1 MESGPIQRPR
11 PLWQAAVALSLWTAL
26 FALGWLL
33 LAGPDPAAWI
43 IGVPT
48 VAGAVWAK
56 ARLSDRRVGG
66 LSPLGVVRFLPYFL
80 WESLKG
86 GIDVALRVVGPR
98 VRVDPGY
105 LEYRMHLLRPSARVA
120 FMDAV
125 NLLPGTLTADVA
137 GDRLSI
143 HTLDRGAEP
152 LQSLNEL
159 EKRIGDLFGE
169 RLPTHRTPEP

>member
-1 MESGPIQRPR
+1 MESGPTSRPR
-11 PLWQAAVALSLWTAL
+11 PAWQAAVALSLWTAL

-33 LAGPDPAAWI
+33 LAGPDPASWI
-43 IGVPT
+43 IGAPT

-66 LSPLGVVRFLPYFL
+66 LSPLGAVRFVPYFL

-105 LEYRMHLLRPSARVA
+105 LEYRMLLQRPSARVA

-125 NLLPGTLTADVA
+125 NLLPGTLTADVT
-137 GDRLSI
+137 GDRLRI
-143 HTLDRGAEP
+143 HTLDRGAAP
-152 LQSLNEL
+152 MQSLNAL
-159 EKRIGDLFGE
+159 EKRVGDLFGE
-169 RLPTHRTPEP
+169 PLPSRTSKP